1 MRYAPLDAGTEALLE
16 RCLFVAVGIDS
27 SLLPTTEL
35 DKIPNR
41 KSATMSTML
50 RFGRKMRLPST
61 IEIKHDL
68 TMMATADALAAALKG
83 QECSAIDF
91 AEIMKELN
99 IKYHVSRDRANML
112 LSRFGPGRSE
122 VMEAAKS
129 LNERKVQY
137 NFRNTRPKDF
147 A

>member
-1 MRYAPLDAGTEALLE
+1 MP
-16 RCLFVAVGIDS
+16 
-27 SLLPTTEL
+27 
-35 DKIPNR
+35 
-41 KSATMSTML
+41 TML

-61 IEIKHDL
+61 IEIKHGL

-83 QECSAIDF
+83 QECSASDF

-122 VMEAAKS
+122 VMDAAKS
-129 LNERKVQY
+129 LNERKIQY
-137 NFRNTRPKDF
+137 DFRNTRPKDF